1 MQNLLLYKASAG
13 SGKTF
18 TLVKEYLKIVLQ
30 SPSNYRRT
38 LAVTFTNKAANEM
51 KQRIIKA
58 LYELADHQ
66 ITSGSTVESLL
77 PKIIEETKLTEVE
90 IRQNAARILT
100 SILHNYSDFAIS
112 TIDSFIFGIIRT
124 FSRDLKLPYQF
135 DVELD
140 DVTIA
145 QMAVEMLLNEIGND
159 PFITESV
166 VDFAK
171 YKINTDE
178 NWNIE
183 RDLKKYAT
191 KLLKEEAY
199 FFLKN
204 NADADGNSFKIMNR
218 TVLEFIHV
226 FENEFVN
233 SSKKVLHLLDEQ
245 GVTAEQLVG
254 KTTGIYNY
262 FTKLSKKDIF
272 GAYNLKSRSKL
283 RDDGIW
289 TTSKSVMGILSS
301 IQTELDRLFESQMKM
316 FDNQL
321 VKYTFYKLLA
331 KNIHVFALT
340 TQLGRLISEI
350 REEHNLVHI
359 SEFNKR
365 IAEVVSGSSVPYIY
379 ERIGE
384 KYNHYLID
392 EFQDT
397 SVLQWQ
403 NFLPLISN
411 SLANNRKNLIVGD
424 GKQAIYRF
432 RGGEVE
438 QFMNLPI
445 IFNKPESID
454 FDEIENQLIHETSLN
469 SLDMNF
475 RSAREIVDFNNDFF
489 EFLEE
494 KLGDYRKIYSGLR
507 QKVKNPGY
515 AGYIEFR
522 FSEEK
527 NAEKLSV
534 GYLNWILEIVLAQRE
549 DGFDW
554 RDIAILVRANLKGDS
569 IARFLTENGIP
580 VVSSDSLLLVSS
592 MKVRLVIS
600 LFRFLLESENRIL
613 LTEIVFYWQRLHP
626 DNQLVDEFGVEI
638 LSSFNDKSELVI
650 EKLEAFLEIPVGSL
664 NAIEILY
671 LGVYDLA
678 EYFIRLLQF
687 DKIADPYISFLLDEI
702 QSYQSK
708 NGAGL
713 NDFLEYWEDA
723 KKSASLKIPANLD
736 AVKIMSIHKAK
747 GLEFP
752 VVIHPFADTST
763 ARLTKTEAWIDLSSE
778 NFDKIRS
785 GIVPFNKELKETH
798 LGHLYDQ
805 EEAKSKLDLMNTLY
819 VVLTRP
825 TTRLYVLTKKID
837 LKPKSTFSIP
847 GFFADFLTSQRDYD
861 GDSSVF
867 SIGETSLSMK
877 KKAESEVFVESSDF
891 KFVSLNWRDKLQVSP
906 DPTSKWQDSHT
917 QYNIE
922 WGNLVHR
929 ILSEIQFEEHADS
942 VFDKY
947 YQEGTINVTDLKR
960 LKSHFS
966 QILLH
971 NELKD
976 CFSKTAR
983 IRNESEILTTDGHVY
998 RPDKFVSFG
1007 NRSVIIDYKTGMEH
1021 ASYLQQMQQYTS
1033 VISTLENTCVEA
1045 YLVYLNDEISV
1056 VKC

>member
-30 SPSNYRRT
+30 SPSSYRRT

-58 LYELADHQ
+58 LYELSDNQ
-66 ITSGSTVESLL
+66 ITRGSTVESLL
-77 PKIIEETKLTEVE
+77 PKLIEETNLSEVE
-90 IRQNAARILT
+90 IRLNAARILT

-112 TIDSFIFGIIRT
+112 TIDSFVFGIIRT

-135 DVELD
+135 DVELND
-140 DVTIA
+140 STIA

-204 NADADGNSFKIMNR
+204 NADADGNSFKIMNK
-218 TVLEFIHV
+218 TVLEFIHT
-226 FENEFVN
+226 FENELVN
-233 SSKKVLHLLDEQ
+233 STKKVLQLLDEQ
-245 GVTAEQLVG
+245 SITAEQLIG

-283 RDDGIW
+283 QEDGIW
-289 TTSKSVMGILSS
+289 TTSKSAMGNLSS
-301 IQTELDRLFESQMKM
+301 IQTELDRLFESQIEL
-316 FDNQL
+316 FENQL
-321 VKYTFYKLLA
+321 VKYALYKLLS

-350 REEHNLVHI
+350 REENNLVHI

-411 SLANNRKNLIVGD
+411 SLANNRMNLIVGD

-438 QFMNLPI
+438 QFMHLPL
-445 IFNKPESID
+445 IFNKPESSD
-454 FDEIENQLIHETSLN
+454 FDEIENQLVNETSFN

-475 RSAREIVDFNNDFF
+475 RSAMEIVDFNNDFF
-489 EFLEE
+489 EFLED

-507 QKVKNPGY
+507 QTVKNLNH
-515 AGYIEFR
+515 AGFIEFR

-527 NAEKLSV
+527 NAEKLSAE
-534 GYLNWILEIVLAQRE
+534 YLSWVLEIIQAQRD

-554 RDIAILVRANLKGDS
+554 SDIAILVRANAKGDS

-580 VVSSDSLLLVSS
+580 VVSSDSLLLASS
-592 MKVRLVIS
+592 MKVRLIIS
-600 LFRFLLESENRIL
+600 LFRFLLDAENRIL

-626 DNQLVDEFGVEI
+626 GNQLVDEFNVEI
-638 LSSFNDKSELVI
+638 LSSFNDKSEFVI
-650 EKLEAFLEIPVGSL
+650 RNLEAFLEIPVGSL

-687 DKIADPYISFLLDEI
+687 DKTADPYISFLLDEI

-708 NGAGL
+708 NGSGL
-713 NDFLEYWEDA
+713 NDFLEYWDDA

-763 ARLTKTEAWIDLSSE
+763 AKLTKSEAWVDLTSE

-805 EEAKSKLDLMNTLY
+805 EDAKSKLDLMNTLY

-825 TTRLYVLTKKID
+825 TTRLYVLTKKND
-837 LKPKSTFSIP
+837 VKSKSTFSIP
-847 GFFADFLTSQRDYD
+847 VFFADFLTSQRGYD
-861 GDSSVF
+861 GVSSVF
-867 SIGETSLSMK
+867 SIGEAILSINK
-877 KKAESEVFVESSDF
+877 KLKSKVISEQSEFN
-891 KFVSLNWRDKLQVSP
+891 FVSVDWRDKLLVSP
-906 DPTSKWQDSHT
+906 DPTSKWRDPQT
-917 QYNIE
+917 ENNIE

-929 ILSEIQFEEHADS
+929 ILSEIQFEEQAES

-947 YQEGTINVTDLKR
+947 FQEGTINLTDFER
-960 LKSHFS
+960 LKSHFN
-966 QILLH
+966 QIISH
-971 NELKD
+971 DDLKN
-976 CFSKTAR
+976 CFSRTAR
-983 IRNESEILTTDGHVY
+983 IRNESEVMTTDGHVY

-1007 NRSVIIDYKTGMEH
+1007 NRSVIIDYKTGVEH

-1033 VISTLENTCVEA
+1033 VISTLENTRVEA
-1045 YLVYLNDEISV
+1045 FLVYLNDKITV